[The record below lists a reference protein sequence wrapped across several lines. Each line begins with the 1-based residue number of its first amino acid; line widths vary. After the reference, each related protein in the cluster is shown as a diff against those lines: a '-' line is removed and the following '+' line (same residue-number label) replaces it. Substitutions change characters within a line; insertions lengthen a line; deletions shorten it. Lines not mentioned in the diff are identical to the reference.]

1 MISMMSC
8 TSFLKGMGMGL
19 AIGTTVGSMMP
30 SKRCMR
36 RKHTAA
42 KAVRAVT
49 NVMDELADALS

>member
-1 MISMMSC
+1 MMSC